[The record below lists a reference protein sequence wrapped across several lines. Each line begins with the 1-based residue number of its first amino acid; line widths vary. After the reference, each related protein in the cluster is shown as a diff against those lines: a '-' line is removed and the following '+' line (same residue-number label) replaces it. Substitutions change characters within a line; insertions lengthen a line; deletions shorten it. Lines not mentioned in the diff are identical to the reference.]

1 VVPRK
6 HSAFNAFP
14 RCVIKAAEIATV
26 PRREQGGAGRGKRR
40 AAAERTLKSPV
51 GSHGCGPWCGGP
63 AAVPIGG
70 HKAKAKQQTRNAP
83 GAAAK
88 AARIAAAAVG
98 IITPSLAIAQF
109 TGRALAHPRCIANA
123 EVPAKKEV
131 GYLSAMPA
139 DSTTAVRSREDS
151 ACPAFDDSC

>member
-1 VVPRK
+1 MTPGLTLD
-6 HSAFNAFP
+6 AFAV
-14 RCVIKAAEIATV
+14 CSIAVCSMMTFQSV
-26 PRREQGGAGRGKRR
+26 TSFA
-40 AAAERTLKSPV
+40 
-51 GSHGCGPWCGGP
+51 

-70 HKAKAKQQTRNAP
+70 HKAKTRQQTRNAP
-83 GAAAK
+83 GAAAM